1 LGNTYSMKNIL
12 KFFIK
17 FDFNINLTIL
27 KQKNILEILALI
39 YMNSTKN
46 IFKMLNVV
54 WDYKR

>member
-1 LGNTYSMKNIL
+1 MKNIL

-17 FDFNINLTIL
+17 FDFNINLTLLI
-27 KQKNILEILALI
+27 QKNILEILALI